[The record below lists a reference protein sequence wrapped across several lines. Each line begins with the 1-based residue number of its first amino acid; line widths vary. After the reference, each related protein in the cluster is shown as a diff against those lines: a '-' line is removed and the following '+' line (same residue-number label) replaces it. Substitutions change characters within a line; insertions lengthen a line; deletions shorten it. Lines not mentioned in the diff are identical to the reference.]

1 MGFSRRRIKG
11 SSDGIY
17 RFGRAK
23 PTSVAIW
30 RQLFQSPCHKGHG
43 QLGNRKKIADDHRI
57 MTRDAVAYCAHPNE
71 TIDLIRKSGAAMVAG
86 NCEKQLAIDAQECG
100 CGFEEG
106 SLCNLLS
113 VGWYRF
119 TTSLLRTDLR

>member
-1 MGFSRRRIKG
+1 MEYIDLGVRNQPVLLFGG
-11 SSDGIY
+11 SYSNAHATKAMINW
-17 RFGRAK
+17 A
-23 PTSVAIW
+23 TE
-30 RQLFQSPCHKGHG
+30 
-43 QLGNRKKIADDHRI
+43 NKIADDHRI
-57 MTRDAVAYCAHPNE
+57 MTGDAVAYCAHPNE

-86 NCEKQLAIDAQECG
+86 NCEKQLAIDAQDCG

-113 VGWYRF
+113 VGWYSF